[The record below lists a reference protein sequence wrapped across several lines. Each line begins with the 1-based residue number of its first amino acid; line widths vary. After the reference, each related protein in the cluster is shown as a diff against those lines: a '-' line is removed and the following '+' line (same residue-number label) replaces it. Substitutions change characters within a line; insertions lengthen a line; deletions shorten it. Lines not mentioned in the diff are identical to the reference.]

1 MFPVV
6 LGWPPRPLPGETA
19 SPQLQPML
27 LVEVAGN
34 PVWIFRQPD
43 KLRGFSQ
50 SPLVD
55 TERGRRK
62 IRWTNLPLG
71 YSILMAG

>member
-27 LVEVAGN
+27 LVEVADD
-34 PVWIFRQPD
+34 PVRIFRQ
-43 KLRGFSQ
+43 L
-50 SPLVD
+50 
-55 TERGRRK
+55 GRITG
-62 IRWTNLPLG
+62 IRLIPSGRYGTRAPKE
-71 YSILMAG
+71 